1 MKLTTLAVLLGLAAI
16 GYSLPVEVKPWAVI
30 SDSAGRARLVHINPG
45 KVLVGENEPEPYF
58 DPETDVVFRLFTRRN
73 PVHGAIV
80 NWADGATISNSNFNA
95 DHPTR
100 ILIHGWTED
109 DDATLFFV
117 IKDHYLRVGEFN
129 VITVDWSA
137 GAQTINYIAARN
149 RVGGVGM
156 ITSRLIDTI
165 RSTTGQS
172 QAMINII
179 GFSLGAHAA
188 GNAGKQQNGQ
198 LDTVIGLDPAGPLF
212 SEGQADIF
220 TPSDA
225 IYTEAIYTSAG
236 TLGFDGPLADANF
249 YPNWGRSQ
257 PGCITNTCA
266 HNRVTQLYAESISTE
281 AHFTSIRCAN
291 HNEILNQQCT
301 SSGPYANMG
310 GEPSNRGRGVTGVY
324 QLMTNSGSPFARG

>member
-1 MKLTTLAVLLGLAAI
+1 MKLTTIAVLLGFVAI
-16 GYSLPVEVKPWAVI
+16 GYSLPAHPWALI
-30 SDSAGRARLVHINPG
+30 ADSAGRGHLAIVNPA
-45 KVLVGENEPEPYF
+45 KILVGENEVEPLF
-58 DPETDVVFRLFTRRN
+58 DPETDVVYRLFTRRN
-73 PVHGAIV
+73 PLHGTVLEWSDAS
-80 NWADGATISNSNFNA
+80 TISNSNFDA
-95 DHPTR
+95 GHPTR
-100 ILIHGWTED
+100 FLIHGWTED

-117 IKDHYLRVGEFN
+117 IKDHYLRVGDFN

-156 ITSRLIDTI
+156 ITSRLIDVI
-165 RSTTGQS
+165 RSATGQS
-172 QAMINII
+172 QAMISVI

-188 GNAGKQQNGQ
+188 GNTGKHQNNQ

-220 TPSDA
+220 TPNDA

-236 TLGFDGPLADANF
+236 SLGFDGPLADANF

-266 HNRVTQLYAESISTE
+266 HNRVSLLYAESISSETPF
-281 AHFTSIRCAN
+281 ASIRCAS
-291 HNEILNQQCT
+291 HSEIQNQQCT

-310 GEPSNRGRGVTGVY
+310 GEPSNRGRGVSGVY